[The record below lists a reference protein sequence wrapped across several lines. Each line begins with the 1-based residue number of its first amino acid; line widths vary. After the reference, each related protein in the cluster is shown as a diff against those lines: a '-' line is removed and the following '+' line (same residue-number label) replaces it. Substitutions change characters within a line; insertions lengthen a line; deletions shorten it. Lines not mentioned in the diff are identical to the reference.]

1 MWRLRTPVPRS
12 RSTSTARS
20 WMRGISDSS
29 TPPPGGSTSSES
41 RNANWA
47 TLAALR
53 PGLPQIRSAA
63 VAFPFLIPSSI
74 YRDLNLA
81 PPDDAI
87 LAFLVPL
94 FNEDIPITIFLIQG
108 DTMLSTSTEL
118 DVMMGER
125 RPEVGKVGKRKM
137 KSLQC
142 MK

>member
-1 MWRLRTPVPRS
+1 MPPS
-12 RSTSTARS
+12 SSSSMGRS
-20 WMRGISDSS
+20 WTKGISDLS
-29 TPPPGGSTSSES
+29 TLPPGGSMSSKS

-47 TLAALR
+47 TRVALR

-87 LAFLVPL
+87 LAFLVLL
-94 FNEDIPITIFLIQG
+94 FDEDIPITIPIIQG

-125 RPEVGKVGKRKM
+125 RPEVGKVRQKKE
-137 KSLQC
+137 
-142 MK
+142 